1 MIVVL
6 KVAGFVI
13 LEIGLGA
20 ISKAFFIKEKDGFSV
35 YAATVMTSA
44 LIFMLTIVG
53 NAVNSEATAMVSLA
67 VYVYAVA
74 LATVSYIIGVKISE
88 KISPPKS
95 P

>member
-6 KVAGFVI
+6 KVVGFVT
-13 LEIGLGA
+13 LEIGLGV

-35 YAATVMTSA
+35 YVATVMTSA